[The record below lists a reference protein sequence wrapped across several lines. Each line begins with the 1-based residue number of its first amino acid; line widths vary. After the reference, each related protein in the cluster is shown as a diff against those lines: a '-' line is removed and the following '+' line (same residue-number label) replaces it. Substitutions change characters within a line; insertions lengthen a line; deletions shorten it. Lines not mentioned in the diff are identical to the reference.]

1 MKRLLPFL
9 ASIAAPVVLVFGI
22 SSAAATPSQNPPPKS
37 SQMAT
42 RFLCDHSP
50 TYFFVDPGLYNL
62 GGPPGETQL
71 GFCASGAATAKVDL
85 FAPAGVAI
93 NLAAKPGTV
102 IGRLS
107 EKSDRVGKKVGIDFP
122 LRNGSIVAAD
132 PKLYAHSYCTPG
144 VHDAVWLL
152 RTRTVDG
159 RFVIALPLFVD
170 EVRPGAGNGY
180 SIYLMRMCFSSPNGR
195 IRVSGWPAR
204 TVFRKMNLYFY
215 PTVVSEQPTV
225 PAAYVWR
232 GVFTP
237 FLADGHANVAGRF
250 EAQATQLLPVVWT
263 LSGQYDP
270 AQQAAHVSGSIT
282 EGGQPVQPI
291 QSNPYGFAGGIV
303 RGTALGGTFPGILN
317 ATWDPLTVDANG
329 HFSETVPI
337 AQTTYFRA
345 SGGDVLHHLRPL
357 TGCKGPTIAPKGC
370 VSATQSGFAMPSPI
384 ITVTV
389 P

>member
-1 MKRLLPFL
+1 LQL
-9 ASIAAPVVLVFGI
+9 AA
-22 SSAAATPSQNPPPKS
+22 
-37 SQMAT
+37 

-50 TYFFVDPGLYNL
+50 TYFFFDPGLYTL
-62 GGPPGETQL
+62 GGLPGETQL
-71 GFCASGAATAKVDL
+71 GFCASGPATMKIDL

-93 NLAAKPGTV
+93 NLGVKPGTV

-107 EKSDRVGKKVGIDFP
+107 EKSDRVGKKIGIDFP

-170 EVRPGAGNGY
+170 EVRPGPGNGY
-180 SIYLMRMCFSSPNGR
+180 SVYQMRMCFSSPNGR
-195 IRVSGWPAR
+195 IRVAGWPAR
-204 TVFRKMNLYFY
+204 TVFRKLNLYFD
-215 PTVVSEQPTV
+215 PTAVSEQPVV

-237 FLADGHANVAGRF
+237 FLADGRANIAGRF
-250 EAQATQLLPVVWT
+250 EAQATQLVPVVWT

-270 AQQAAHVSGSIT
+270 AQRAAHISGSLT
-282 EGGQPVQPI
+282 EGGQPVQPV
-291 QSNPYGFAGGIV
+291 QTNPYGFQGLIWL
-303 RGTALGGTFPGILN
+303 GTALGGTFPGIMN
-317 ATWDPLTVDANG
+317 PARADLTLDANG
-329 HFSETVPI
+329 HFFQTVPI

-370 VSATQSGFAMPSPI
+370 VSATQSGFSTATSI
-384 ITVTV
+384 VEVDV